1 MWVLI
6 LSIFIR
12 LLADL
17 LLATHSY
24 TSPAAT
30 SPPDSRIGSPLPLDE
45 QHALPLSQRRH
56 RHSNAEVSQD
66 PERQVAQRSRWQAML
81 LEAGGLG
88 VALSDENMRRLKYC
102 LNWLQVGDRLRVLFY
117 CLSPHVA

>member
-12 LLADL
+12 PLPDLL
-17 LLATHSY
+17 LLATHSC
-24 TSPAAT
+24 SSSVAP
-30 SPPDSRIGSPLPLDE
+30 SSPDSRIGSPLPLDE
-45 QHALPLSQRRH
+45 RYAQQSSPSVSLRH

-102 LNWLQVGDRLRVLFY
+102 LNWLQVCDHLHTLF
-117 CLSPHVA
+117 